1 MQDGQSAHTRRGTL
15 LIVASAIAFSTTGYF
30 TRLIELDVP
39 TLLFW
44 RGIFG
49 GLFMLACL
57 ALMYRRE
64 TVSAFR
70 TMGLSGLAVA
80 ILSALATVCYV
91 IALRLT
97 TVAEVMSIAATGPFL
112 CGGLAWLVIGE
123 KEHWATVVA
132 SVFALAGVIVM
143 VGPGAFGGHIA
154 GAAMAF
160 AMTFSLALMLV
171 LMRVK
176 KSVSMLPASCLSAF
190 LSALVVWPASSA
202 SIPSART
209 MVELALFGVTQFGL
223 GLVLFTIGTRLI
235 TALRVSLLNRLQ
247 TVLGPIWVWLAFGEV
262 PQPATLVG
270 GTLVLASAIVATL
283 VAQKLSPET
292 TGPTSATQS
301 RDSSQSA

>member
-1 MQDGQSAHTRRGTL
+1 MQDGQSAQTRRGTL

-57 ALMYRRE
+57 ALMYRSE

-70 TMGLSGLAVA
+70 TMGPSGLAVA

-123 KEHWATVVA
+123 KEHWATIVA
-132 SVFALAGVIVM
+132 SVFALAGVVVM

-154 GAAMAF
+154 GAAAAF
-160 AMTFSLALMLV
+160 AMTFSLAIMLV

-190 LSALVVWPASSA
+190 LSTLVVSPASSA
-202 SIPSART
+202 SIPSAGT

-262 PQPATLVG
+262 PQLTTLVG

-283 VAQKLSPET
+283 VAQKLNFET
-292 TGPTSATQS
+292 TGPASES
-301 RDSSQSA
+301 RSPCS